1 MLRHRAAMPSV
12 TLLGLLAWSAAALGQ
27 SQPTPSA
34 PPDLS
39 QPHPFGVHDMVRM
52 QRVGEPVPSP
62 DGQSDRLYRP
72 RRGIADANKS
82 TTNLWLIA
90 TTAQTLRQLT
100 GGKAS
105 SPTRRPPG
113 RPTATPWH
121 LSPTAL
127 ARGRFGR
134 SRWTAAKRRQLTKFP
149 VDVDNLR
156 WSPDG
161 LAIRLHRG
169 GLSRRR
175 HGSDR
180 QARQGQ
186 GRQSGQRP

>member
-1 MLRHRAAMPSV
+1 MPSV

-62 DGQSDRLYRP
+62 DGQSVVFTVRNWDP
-72 RRGIADANKS
+72 DANKS

-90 TTAQTLRQLT
+90 TDGSNLRQLT
-100 GGKAS
+100 REVS
-105 SPTRRPPG
+105 ISPTPLPPG
-113 RPTATPWH
+113 RPIAEPWH
-121 LSPTAL
+121 LSPIAL

-134 SRWTAAKRRQLTKFP
+134 SDWTAAKRQISKFP

-156 WSPDG
+156 WSPKGQTIAFTAEVYPD
-161 LAIRLHRG
+161 ADMAETAKRDKAKADV
-169 GLSRRR
+169 RRR
-175 HGSDR
+175 R
-180 QARQGQ
+180 
-186 GRQSGQRP
+186 